1 MDKSPA
7 QWMVTPLRKYASFE
21 GRARR
26 REYWWFALFVILVVT
41 LLAVADIILLGVDEF
56 AVYGGGPLVGLGS
69 LALFLPN
76 LAVAV
81 RRLHDH
87 DRSGW
92 YILLGLVPF
101 IGAIIL
107 LYWYVTRGTIG
118 NNRFGSDPLDE
129 AL

>member
-1 MDKSPA
+1 MDKTPT
-7 QWMVTPLRKYASFE
+7 QWMVTPLRKYATFE

-26 REYWWFALFVILVVT
+26 KEYWWFALFVILVIT
-41 LLAVADIILLGVDEF
+41 GLAIFDIMLVGLEEF

-69 LALFLPN
+69 LALVLPN
-76 LAVAV
+76 LGVAV

-92 YILLGLVPF
+92 YVLLGLLPF

-107 LYWYVTRGTIG
+107 LYWYVTRGTVG
-118 NNRFGSDPLDE
+118 DNRFGSDPLAE
-129 AL
+129 VL